1 MASKKI
7 TTVPEKK
14 GFSGLLLVKAKEQDY
29 TPTALLDRMGNGKED
44 RPVFSI
50 RPFTSVERYEIEAVD
65 EMVKAESFAWCKEK
79 GIDPANLDTYQL
91 LALNSFLKSKHI
103 TARAEK
109 VLRKC
114 VSKVNGVD
122 LTDEIFERF
131 HPKLSEDLFAEVK
144 RISYLTEDDT
154 INL

>member
-1 MASKKI
+1 
-7 TTVPEKK
+7 
-14 GFSGLLLVKAKEQDY
+14 
-29 TPTALLDRMGNGKED
+29 MGNGKED

-50 RPFTSVERYEIEAVD
+50 RPFTSVERYEVEAVD

-79 GIDPANLDTYQL
+79 SIDPTNLDTYQML
-91 LALNSFLKSKHI
+91 DLNSFLKSKHI

-114 VSKVNGVD
+114 VLNVNGVE

-131 HPKLSEDLFAEVK
+131 HPKLSEDLFSEVK

>member
-1 MASKKI
+1 MATKKI
-7 TTVPEKK
+7 QTVPEKK
-14 GFSGLLLVKAKEQDY
+14 GFSGLLLVKAKEQEY
-29 TPTALLDRMGNGKED
+29 TPNDLLDRLGNSKDE
-44 RPVFSI
+44 RPVFTL
-50 RPFTSVERYEIEAVD
+50 RPFTSTERYEVEAVD

-114 VSKVNGVD
+114 VLKFNGVE

>member
-29 TPTALLDRMGNGKED
+29 IPTALLDRLGNGKDE
-44 RPVFSI
+44 RPVFTL
-50 RPFTSVERYEIEAVD
+50 RPFTSAERYEVEAAD

-79 GIDPANLDTYQL
+79 GIDPANLDTYQM
-91 LALNSFLKSKHI
+91 LALSGFLKSKHI
-103 TARAEK
+103 AARVEK
-109 VLRKC
+109 ILRKC
-114 VSKVNGVD
+114 VLKVNGVD

-131 HPKLSEDLFAEVK
+131 HPKLSEDLFSEVK
-144 RISYLTEDDT
+144 KISYLTEDDT